1 VGAGVI
7 ETAIAADAVA
17 TEIETSAKPVAVSV
31 TTAGTVVAIETV
43 IVDPV
48 DRSRTP
54 SLPRPRTSGVANVRM
69 TASVAD
75 VRTVAETS
83 RVAKTVVAKT
93 VVAMRV
99 VVVIARSA
107 ARARPNAPQ
116 RRLPPRKTPRYPSRA
131 RRRPLLK
138 QAATL

>member
-1 VGAGVI
+1 MGAGVI

-54 SLPRPRTSGVANVRM
+54 SLPRPRTSGVANARM

-83 RVAKTVVAKT
+83 RVAKT

>member
-54 SLPRPRTSGVANVRM
+54 SLPRPRTSGVANARM

-83 RVAKTVVAKT
+83 RVAKT

>member
-1 VGAGVI
+1 MGAGVI

-31 TTAGTVVAIETV
+31 TTAGTAVAIETV

-48 DRSRTP
+48 DRSKTP
-54 SLPRPRTSGVANVRM
+54 SLPRPRTSGVANARM

-83 RVAKTVVAKT
+83 RVAKT

-107 ARARPNAPQ
+107 ARARPNALQ
-116 RRLPPRKTPRYPSRA
+116 RRPPPRKTPRYPSRA

-138 QAATL
+138 QAATP

>member
-83 RVAKTVVAKT
+83 RVAKTVVA
-93 VVAMRV
+93 MRV